1 MKHLEKIVLV
11 GAVAVCA
18 AAGAFYGLNCQNAT
32 AVVPVNAGATP
43 KGAEYKWI
51 EIPERAHGADS
62 WKDPVYDDED
72 RWVYDLFT
80 PVESVWKS
88 EEQAYKPKYDGPPPP
103 PFGLKL
109 VSVGH
114 PEYRLRLVGY
124 IQLPGLPIANAR
136 LSFVD
141 YEKNDDN
148 GKPGFT
154 FTASKGKPVEGENIE
169 IKDFFIDTV
178 KDDESGTIA
187 KTPTAIIIDKS
198 RPKGAQELKVTDKP
212 IVFKEVTNVVIARAD
227 DPSKTWTL
235 HKVGDQIKEDDSAN
249 YLGTFTLKD
258 IDINGGSVTLE
269 KLYKPNLRRT
279 ASKMETQTLS
289 VEREPAKPVPAKEGS
304 ESIAQ

>member
-1 MKHLEKIVLV
+1 MKHLEKILLA
-11 GAVAVCA
+11 GAVAVCVA
-18 AAGAFYGLNCQNAT
+18 TGVFYGLNCRNTSAI
-32 AVVPVNAGATP
+32 VPANAGVAP

-51 EIPERAHGADS
+51 DVPERVHGADS
-62 WKDPVYDDED
+62 WKDPFYDDED

-88 EEQAYKPKYDGPPPP
+88 EEQSYKPRYDGPPPP
-103 PFGLKL
+103 PFGVKL

-124 IQLPGLPIANAR
+124 IQLPNLPISNSR

-141 YEKNDDN
+141 CEKRDDN
-148 GKPGFT
+148 GKLGLS
-154 FTASKGKPVEGENIE
+154 FTATKGKPVEGESIE

-178 KDDESGTIA
+178 KDEISGTIT
-187 KTPTAIIIDKS
+187 KTPTAIIFDTS
-198 RPKGAQELKVTDKP
+198 RPKGSQELRVTDKP
-212 IVFKEVTNVVIARAD
+212 IVFAEVTNVVIARAD

-258 IDINGGSVTLE
+258 IDIHEGTATLE
-269 KLYKPNLRRT
+269 KLYKPNLRKT
-279 ASKMETQTLS
+279 ASKTETQTLS
-289 VEREPAKPVPAKEGS
+289 VERSPAKPVPAKEAT
-304 ESIAQ
+304 EPTVQ